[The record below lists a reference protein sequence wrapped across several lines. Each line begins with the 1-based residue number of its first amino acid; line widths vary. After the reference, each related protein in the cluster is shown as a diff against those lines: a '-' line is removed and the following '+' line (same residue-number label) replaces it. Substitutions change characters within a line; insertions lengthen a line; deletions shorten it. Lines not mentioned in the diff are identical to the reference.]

1 MRLVFDTDVMVAA
14 LRSAAG
20 ASRRLL
26 LAAVDGRITQL
37 VSPVL
42 MFEYEAVLK
51 RPDHLRAAGAD
62 EADVD
67 VILDQVAATAERV
80 ELHYLWRPQLAD
92 VADEMVLE
100 TAINGR
106 ADLLVTFNVRHFQ
119 PAAGRFGLKALRP
132 ADIARR
138 I

>member
-92 VADEMVLE
+92 EMVLE

-119 PAAGRFGLKALRP
+119 PAAGRFGLEAVRP